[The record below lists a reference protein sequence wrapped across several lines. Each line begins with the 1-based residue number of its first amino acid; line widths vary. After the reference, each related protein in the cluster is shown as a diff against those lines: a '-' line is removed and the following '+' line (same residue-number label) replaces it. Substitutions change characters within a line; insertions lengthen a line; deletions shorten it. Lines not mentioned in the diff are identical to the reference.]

1 MSDWDTAPA
10 SGWVDDSTAQA
21 TAGWVDSTPA
31 PAGDYS
37 GIDPEHV
44 SKHEDGVGGDTCH
57 NCGQSG
63 HFKSDCTEP
72 RKNSGE
78 CFNCGEVGH
87 NKADCSNP
95 AVERAFSGTCRGCG
109 EEGHRSSAC
118 PQAVCKKCSATGH
131 TATECSGKFN
141 VYPEDLPE
149 GVDADQA
156 WDNLVDADAT
166 GDVDDFIQA
175 FWAYCKLAPEL
186 TLVQLEECFRE
197 TDFKYYL
204 IAKEQTVPSKVH
216 TNVDLQGNGD
226 KTFQISF
233 QKTPKPRRAILSEGW
248 PKSPEENLER
258 LQDAGF
264 SMDNMKPYCRN
275 CEEVGHS
282 MKSCPQEPQMVEKPK
297 VACSNCDQEG
307 HYIRDCPNARAVR
320 GGVECKHCGLS
331 GHFVRDC
338 PTKPAE
344 VCRNCQR
351 EGHRS
356 SDCVNERVI
365 ICRNC
370 EKEGHT
376 GRDWPEE
383 VNMANVF
390 CRNCEKKGHYAK
402 DCSEPKDWSKVKC
415 RNCEEFGH
423 GAGRC
428 PNPPVGQD
436 DAPAD
441 QNYTAEAGP
450 STAPEGDWMSAGA
463 GAADAGG
470 AGDWNAAPAAVSAW

>member
-21 TAGWVDSTPA
+21 TAGW
-31 PAGDYS
+31 
-37 GIDPEHV
+37 HV
-44 SKHEDGVGGDTCH
+44 SKHEDGVDGDTCH

-72 RKNSGE
+72 ARTLGS
-78 CFNCGEVGH
+78 VST
-87 NKADCSNP
+87 A
-95 AVERAFSGTCRGCG
+95 RAFSGTCRGCG

-216 TNVDLQGNGD
+216 TN
-226 KTFQISF
+226 
-233 QKTPKPRRAILSEGW
+233 KTPKPRRAILSEGW

-376 GRDWPEE
+376 SRDCPEE
-383 VNMANVF
+383 VNMDNVL
-390 CRNCEKKGHYAK
+390 CRNCEMKGHYAK
-402 DCSEPKDWSKVKC
+402 DCSEPKDWGKVKC

-441 QNYTAEAGP
+441 QNYTAEAAP